1 MLELDSHRYGAGAS
15 LWPKKW
21 THEQQL
27 SQKTTFSP
35 IVIFSIPFLE
45 SYLLDQDILHWQQK
59 NSKFSHQLSS
69 EVTSCH
75 HLSIIIITS
84 YQVSSSI
91 IDQPIWTCFI
101 EHVSAPDVTKIPMYA
116 LKSSKI
122 TYQDPFW
129 NVWIPITTP
138 SIVREPFGELF
149 ESQIQTQNIENPL
162 ENFLSPR

>member
-1 MLELDSHRYGAGAS
+1 MNTWA
-15 LWPKKW
+15 
-21 THEQQL
+21 
-27 SQKTTFSP
+27 TTFTENN
-35 IVIFSIPFLE
+35 FLPNCDFFHP
-45 SYLLDQDILHWQQK
+45 LLGILPTRSGYFALTAK

-149 ESQIQTQNIENPL
+149 ESQIQT
-162 ENFLSPR
+162 